1 MMIWLLAGRLSSKE
15 SSVRRKE
22 LILCQHIIAEY
33 SKAMQLRDTA
43 TGTTHPPSG
52 AADDASVQSAHTWHH
67 LSRDKPA
74 IRGCVRYAAR
84 R

>member
-1 MMIWLLAGRLSSKE
+1 MIWLLAGRLSSKE
-15 SSVRRKE
+15 SSVKRKD

-33 SKAMQLRDTA
+33 SKAMQLKGTT
-43 TGTTHPPSG
+43 TGTTHRPSG
-52 AADDASVQSAHTWHH
+52 AADDASVQSAHTWHD

-74 IRGCVRYAAR
+74 IKGCVRYVAR